1 MSMWER
7 DAASQSLGME
17 LIEVGNGSAVISM
30 TIAEQHVNGLGVC
43 HGGFL
48 FTLADSAMAFASN
61 SPDCSAFAVSAHI
74 EFLAPAKLGDRLV
87 ATATEQWQ
95 QGRGGLYD
103 VAVTNQTG
111 IAIAHFRGKTIRS
124 TA

>member
-1 MSMWER
+1 MWER

-17 LIEVGNGSAVISM
+17 LIEVGNGTA
-30 TIAEQHVNGLGVC
+30 TIAMIVRDQHVNGLGIC

-61 SPDCSAFAVSAHI
+61 STERPAFAVSAQI
-74 EFLAPAKLGDRLV
+74 EFLAPSKLGDRLV
-87 ATATEQWQ
+87 ATATQQWQ

-103 VAVTNQTG
+103 VVVANDAG
-111 IAIAHFRGKTIRS
+111 IVVAHFRGKTINAS
-124 TA
+124 